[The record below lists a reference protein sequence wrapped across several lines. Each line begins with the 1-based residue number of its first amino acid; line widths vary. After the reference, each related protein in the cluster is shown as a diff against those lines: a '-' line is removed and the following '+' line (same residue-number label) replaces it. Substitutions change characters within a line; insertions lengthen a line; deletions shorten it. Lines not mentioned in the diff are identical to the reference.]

1 MKKHTVHFDKTV
13 FPGKISFSTIFNA
26 AVPMVDRHPGE
37 GRAEK
42 IVIRCVDGATVSY
55 RQLQRRVNQCG
66 NYLLTSGFKS
76 GDRILIVIKDCP
88 EFFYLFW
95 GAIKVGVI
103 PVPINTILRSKDY
116 RFFIDDLQCKGL
128 FYSNVYSNEVLPAI
142 ESACHKPENVLSV
155 DAGDESLISDFD
167 QCSDQLEARPTLP
180 DDDCFILYSSGSTG
194 HPKGAVHSHRTLIV
208 TCIRFG
214 EQTLKLKA
222 DDVIYSAAKLFF
234 AYGLGGANNFVL
246 WMGASVILDPQR
258 PTPES
263 ITGLLQKHQPSIF
276 FGVPT
281 LYAGLLQLA
290 SKQPFDVSSLRLCSS
305 AGEAL
310 PPELFVQ
317 WEQMAGL
324 HLLDGIGS
332 TENLAHFLCNPIGKE
347 KQGTSGIE
355 LPGYQAKIIDDEGQ
369 EVPLGA
375 TGQLIIKGES
385 MAARYWNNPEK
396 SAQTMVN
403 GWLYTGDSY
412 SKDEQGYFHCHGRN
426 DDMLKVGGIWCSP
439 IEIEGKLFEHKK
451 ILEVAVVGAPDD
463 NGLIKPKAFVVTKE
477 KVANVQKF
485 KDELRDLCKNGLA
498 PYKYPRW
505 FEIVN
510 ELPKTATG
518 KIQRFR
524 LREGGSAPPRQAEKQ
539 GAP

>member
-1 MKKHTVHFDKTV
+1 MKKHTVQFDKKK

-26 AVPMVDRHPGE
+26 AVPMVDRHLGE

-42 IVIRCVDGATVSY
+42 KVIRCVDGATVSY

-66 NYLLTSGFKS
+66 NYLLASGFKS
-76 GDRILIVIKDCP
+76 GDRILIVLKDCP

-142 ESACHKPENVLSV
+142 ESAHHKPEKILSA
-155 DAGDESLISDFD
+155 DAGDESLVFGLA
-167 QCSDQLEARPTLP
+167 QFSDQLEALPTSP

-194 HPKGAVHSHRTLIV
+194 NPKGAVLSHRNLIV

-214 EQTLKLKA
+214 EQTLKLRA
-222 DDVIYSAAKLFF
+222 DDVVYSAAKLFF
-234 AYGLGGANNFVL
+234 AYGLSGANNFVL
-246 WMGASVILDPQR
+246 WVGASVILDPQR

-263 ITGLLQKHQPSIF
+263 IVRLLRTYQPNIF

-281 LYAGLLQLA
+281 LYAGLLQFA
-290 SKQPFDVSSLRLCSS
+290 SKQPFDASSLKLCCS

-310 PPELFVQ
+310 PAELFSQ
-317 WEQMAGL
+317 WKRMTGL
-324 HLLDGIGS
+324 KLADGIGS
-332 TENLAHFLCNPIGKE
+332 TENLSHFLCNPIGKE
-347 KQGTSGIE
+347 KEGTSGLE
-355 LPGYQAKIIDDEGQ
+355 VPGYQAKIIDDEGQ
-369 EVPLGA
+369 EVPVGA
-375 TGQLIIKGES
+375 IGQLIIKGES
-385 MAARYWNNPEK
+385 MAERYWNNPEK

-403 GWLYTGDSY
+403 DWLHTGDSY

-439 IEIEGKLFEHKK
+439 IEIEGKLFEHKM
-451 ILEVAVVGAPDD
+451 ILEVAVVGAPDN

-485 KDELRDLCKNGLA
+485 KDELRDLCKTGLA

-524 LREGGSAPPRQAEKQ
+524 LREGGSTHLNPAEK
-539 GAP
+539 

>member
-1 MKKHTVHFDKTV
+1 MKNHTIHFDKTI
-13 FPGKISFSTIFNA
+13 FPGKISFSKIFNA
-26 AVPMVDRHPGE
+26 AVPMVDRHQSE

-42 IVIRCVDGATVSY
+42 IVIRCVDGETVTY
-55 RQLQRRVNQCG
+55 QQLQQRVNQCG
-66 NYLLTSGFKS
+66 NYLLASGFKS
-76 GDRILIVIKDCP
+76 GDRILIVLKDCP

-95 GAIKVGVI
+95 GAIKAGVI

-116 RFFIDDLQCKGL
+116 QFFIDDLQCKGL
-128 FYSNVYSNEVLPAI
+128 FYSDVYSNEVLPAI
-142 ESACHKPENVLSV
+142 EAARHKPGNVIAV
-155 DAGDESLISDFD
+155 DEGDGSLVSDLNSY
-167 QCSDQLEARPTLP
+167 SDRLKAHPASA

-194 HPKGAVHSHRTLIV
+194 NPKGAVHSHRNLIV

-222 DDVIYSAAKLFF
+222 EDVIYSAAKLFF
-234 AYGLGGANNFVL
+234 AYGLSGANNFVL
-246 WMGASVILDPQR
+246 WAGSSVILDPQR

-263 ITGLLQKHQPSIF
+263 IVRLMQIHQPSIF
-276 FGVPT
+276 YGVPT

-290 SKQPFDVSSLRLCSS
+290 SQQPFDLSSLKLCTS

-310 PPELFVQ
+310 PPELFDQ
-317 WEQMAGL
+317 WKRMTGL

-332 TENLAHFLCNPIGKE
+332 TENLSHFLSNPIGKAKE
-347 KQGTSGIE
+347 GTSGVE
-355 LPGYQAKIIDDEGQ
+355 LPGYEAKIIDLEGS
-369 EVPLGA
+369 EVPTGEV
-375 TGQLIIKGES
+375 GQLIIKGES
-385 MAARYWNNPEK
+385 MAKGYWNNPEK
-396 SAQTMVN
+396 SALTMVN
-403 GWLYTGDSY
+403 GWLYTGDVY

-439 IEIEGKLFEHKK
+439 LEIEGKLFEHKG
-451 ILEVAVVGAPDD
+451 ILEVAVIGAPDD

-477 KVANVQKF
+477 EVDNVQNF

-505 FEIVN
+505 FEIVD
-510 ELPKTATG
+510 ELPKTSTG

-524 LREGGSAPPRQAEKQ
+524 LREGESNHLNPSEK
-539 GAP
+539 

>member
-1 MKKHTVHFDKTV
+1 MEKHLVHIDKTI
-13 FPGKISFSTIFNA
+13 FPGKIRFSTIFNA

-55 RQLQRRVNQCG
+55 QQLQRRVNQCG
-66 NYLLTSGFKS
+66 NYLLAIGFKS
-76 GDRILIVIKDCP
+76 GDRILIVVKDCP

-103 PVPINTILRSKDY
+103 PVPVNTILRSKDY

-142 ESACHKPENVLSV
+142 ESAHHKPENVLSV
-155 DAGDESLISDFD
+155 DTGDETLVSNLE
-167 QCSDQLEARPTLP
+167 QCSDLLEARPTLP

-194 HPKGAVHSHRTLIV
+194 NPKGAVHSHRNLIV

-214 EQTLKLKA
+214 EQTLKLRA
-222 DDVIYSAAKLFF
+222 DDVVYSAAKLFF
-234 AYGLGGANNFVL
+234 AYGLSGANNFVL
-246 WMGASVILDPQR
+246 WVGASVILDPQR

-263 ITGLLQKHQPSIF
+263 IVRLLRTYQPSIF

-281 LYAGLLQLA
+281 LYAGLLQFT
-290 SKQPFDVSSLRLCSS
+290 SKQPFDAGSLRLCCS

-310 PPELFVQ
+310 PAELFRQ
-317 WEQMAGL
+317 WKRMTGL
-324 HLLDGIGS
+324 KLADGIGS
-332 TENLAHFLCNPIGKE
+332 TENLSHFLCNPMGKE
-347 KQGTSGIE
+347 KQGTSGLE
-355 LPGYQAKIIDDEGQ
+355 VPGYQAKIIDHKRSEAP
-369 EVPLGA
+369 VGA
-375 TGQLIIKGES
+375 IGQLIIKGES
-385 MAARYWNNPEK
+385 MAERYWNNPEK
-396 SAQTMVN
+396 STRTMVD

-439 IEIEGKLFEHKK
+439 LEIEGKLFEHMKV
-451 ILEVAVVGAPDD
+451 LEAAVIGAADE
-463 NGLIKPKAFVVTKE
+463 NGLIKPKAFIVTKE
-477 KVANVQKF
+477 KVGNIQKF

-524 LREGGSAPPRQAEKQ
+524 LREGGSAHLNPADK
-539 GAP
+539 

>member
-1 MKKHTVHFDKTV
+1 MEKHVVHIDQTK
-13 FPGKISFSTIFNA
+13 FPGKISFPTIFNA
-26 AVPMVDRHPGE
+26 AVPMVDRHLNE
-37 GRAEK
+37 GRTEK
-42 IVIRCVDGATVSY
+42 TVIRCVNGTTVTY
-55 RQLQRRVNQCG
+55 KQLQQRVNQSG
-66 NYLLTSGFKS
+66 HFLLANGFKS
-76 GDRILIVIKDCP
+76 GDRILIVVKDSQ

-103 PVPINTILRSKDY
+103 PVPVNTILRSKDY
-116 RFFIDDLQCKGL
+116 RFFIDDIQCRGL
-128 FYSNVYSNEVLPAI
+128 FYSRVYSNEVLPAV
-142 ESACHKPENVLSV
+142 ELAHHKPDYIFCV
-155 DAGDESLISDFD
+155 DSGGESLLSELNQF
-167 QCSDQLEARPTLP
+167 SDQLEARPTSP

-194 HPKGAVHSHRTLIV
+194 NPKGAVHSHRTLIV

-234 AYGLGGANNFVL
+234 AYGLSGANNFVL
-246 WMGASVILDPQR
+246 WAGASVILDPQR

-263 ITGLLQKHQPSIF
+263 VINVLQKYQPSIF

-281 LYAGLLQLA
+281 LYAGMLKFA
-290 SKQPFDVSSLRLCSS
+290 SKQPFDASSLRLCSS

-310 PPELFVQ
+310 PAELFRQ
-317 WEQMAGL
+317 WKRMTGSNLA
-324 HLLDGIGS
+324 DGIGS
-332 TENLAHFLCNPIGKE
+332 TENLSHFLFNPIGKE
-347 KQGTSGIE
+347 KEGTSGLE
-355 LPGYQAKIIDDEGQ
+355 VPGYQAKIIDHERS
-369 EVPLGA
+369 EVPVGA
-375 TGQLIIKGES
+375 IGQLIIKGES
-385 MAARYWNNPEK
+385 MAERYWNNPEK
-396 SAQTMVN
+396 SARTMVD

-412 SKDEQGYFHCHGRN
+412 SKDEQGYFHCQGRN

-439 IEIEGKLFEHKK
+439 LEIEGKLFEHMKV
-451 ILEVAVVGAPDD
+451 LEAAVVGAADE
-463 NGLIKPKAFVVTKE
+463 NGLIKPKAFIVTKE
-477 KVANVQKF
+477 KVGNIQKF

-524 LREGGSAPPRQAEKQ
+524 LREGGSAHLNPAEK
-539 GAP
+539 